1 MGRDTKPLGFNR
13 YIQDFGRSRNE
24 NLIETSCPLLQ
35 EALNLCRRRP
45 QTHTLPDV
53 LSRIL
58 QSAIMRRRSRDRHS
72 MHERSLLSFFM
83 LRFLYVMFL
92 LVSTKTRFTAIG

>member
-45 QTHTLPDV
+45 QTHTLSERLEQDP
-53 LSRIL
+53 SE
-58 QSAIMRRRSRDRHS
+58 RD
-72 MHERSLLSFFM
+72 HE
-83 LRFLYVMFL
+83 
-92 LVSTKTRFTAIG
+92 AQIEG